1 MALND
6 ADNWFNTHRFGGKCM
21 VIGGIVLIIT
31 SPLKNIWIIIAAAII
46 PCILPAVYSYMYY
59 RKKNYDVMSVRE
71 PESCL
76 QISGERRMT
85 ITIAAIAAASSKATN
100 RDIMT
105 QKKVTYDIMR
115 IIYE

>member
-1 MALND
+1 MEKQRRA
-6 ADNWFNTHRFGGKCM
+6 
-21 VIGGIVLIIT
+21 
-31 SPLKNIWIIIAAAII
+31 
-46 PCILPAVYSYMYY
+46 
-59 RKKNYDVMSVRE
+59 YDIMSERE

-100 RDIMT
+100 RDIMSA
-105 QKKVTYDIMR
+105 KVTYDIMR